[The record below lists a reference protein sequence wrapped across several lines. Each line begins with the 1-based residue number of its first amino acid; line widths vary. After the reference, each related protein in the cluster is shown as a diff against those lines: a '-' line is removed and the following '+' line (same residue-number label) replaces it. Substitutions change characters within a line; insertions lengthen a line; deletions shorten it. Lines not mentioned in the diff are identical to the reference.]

1 MRNIALKRPL
11 MLSKAQIKY
20 IQSLQQK
27 KLRHTHYVY
36 VVEGEKII
44 YEYIQSDYPLD
55 NIYATEEW
63 ISENLALL
71 QKKKLS
77 VVEVTS
83 RELEQIS
90 SLTTP
95 NKVLA
100 LAKMPELPSAK
111 VGLASLLTKGLHL
124 ALDNIQDP
132 GNLGTIIRTADW
144 FGVDSIICSED
155 CVDAYNSKV
164 VQATMG
170 SLARVKIFTTELSS
184 LFEKSSLPVYAATL
198 EGENI
203 FNKKLL
209 KDAIV
214 LIGNESKGLSNELAQ
229 LAHKK
234 ISVPRFGKAESLN
247 ASIAAAVIL
256 ALFRKG

>member
-1 MRNIALKRPL
+1 M
-11 MLSKAQIKY
+11 
-20 IQSLQQK
+20 
-27 KLRHTHYVY
+27 YVI
-36 VVEGEKII
+36 EGEKIVH
-44 YEYIQSDYPLD
+44 EYIQSDYPLD

-63 ISENLALL
+63 IVENRALL
-71 QKKKLS
+71 QKNKLPL
-77 VVEVTS
+77 VEVTS

-95 NKVLA
+95 NKIVA
-100 LAKMPELPSAK
+100 LAKMPEMPS
-111 VGLASLLTKGLHL
+111 LEEIASHLTKGLHL
-124 ALDNIQDP
+124 AVENLQDP

-144 FGVDSIICSED
+144 FGVDSVICSFD

-164 VQATMG
+164 AQAAMG
-170 SLARVKIFTTELSS
+170 SLARVKICATELFS
-184 LFEKSSLPVYAATL
+184 LLEKSSLPVYAATL
-198 EGENI
+198 KGENV
-203 FNKKLL
+203 FNLKLP

-214 LIGNESKGLSNELAQ
+214 LIGNESKGLSNSLLQ

-234 ISVPRFGKAESLN
+234 INIPRFGKAESLN

>member
-36 VVEGEKII
+36 VIEGEKSI
-44 YEYIQSDYPLD
+44 YEYLQSNHPLD

-63 ISENLALL
+63 ISENHALL

-100 LAKMPELPSAK
+100 LAKIPEIPS
-111 VGLASLLTKGLHL
+111 LQEMESLLTKGLHL
-124 ALDNIQDP
+124 ALENIQDP

-155 CVDAYNSKV
+155 CVDVYNSKV

-184 LFEKSSLPVYAATL
+184 LFEKSPLTIYAATL

-203 FNKKLL
+203 FNQKLP
-209 KDAIV
+209 KDTIV
-214 LIGNESKGLSNELAQ
+214 LIGNESKGISNELAQ
-229 LAHKK
+229 SAYKK
-234 ISVPRFGKAESLN
+234 ISIPRFGKAESLN

>member
-1 MRNIALKRPL
+1 M
-11 MLSKAQIKY
+11 
-20 IQSLQQK
+20 QQK

-36 VVEGEKII
+36 VIEGEKMMQ
-44 YEYIQSDYPLD
+44 EYLQSDYPLD
-55 NIYATEEW
+55 NMYATEEW
-63 ISENLALL
+63 ITENQTLL
-71 QKKKLS
+71 RKKKLTA
-77 VVEVTS
+77 VEVTT

-95 NKVLA
+95 NKVVA
-100 LAKMPELPSAK
+100 LAKMQAIPSLKAME
-111 VGLASLLTKGLHL
+111 SLLVKGLHL
-124 ALDNIQDP
+124 ALENIQDP

-170 SLARVKIFTTELSS
+170 SLARIKIYTTELSS
-184 LFEKSSLPVYAATL
+184 LFKKSPLPVYAATL

-203 FNKKLL
+203 FNQKLL

-214 LIGNESKGLSNELAQ
+214 LIGNESKGISDKLAQ

-234 ISVPRFGKAESLN
+234 ISIPRFGKAESLN
-247 ASIAAAVIL
+247 ASVAAAVIL